1 MRLLVAS
8 VVALASV
15 GRAAPVE
22 ADVTF
27 NRDIAPIVFARC
39 SGCHQPGEI
48 GPFSLV
54 TYQDVRQRATQ
65 IADLAARRV
74 MPPWKAAPADDGN
87 GGEAFLDVRRLT
99 DREIALIRDWV
110 AGGAV
115 EGDPSELPAVPR
127 SNARGPE
134 WYLGV
139 PDLIVDMGSPYV
151 LAADGQDV
159 FRTFVIPIPTDRARF
174 VRGLEFRPGNA
185 RVVHHANIGVDRTQ
199 SSRRLDAA
207 DPAPGYVGGMVPDA
221 SYPPGYML
229 GWTPGQ
235 RPRPS
240 PDGMPWRLE
249 AASDLVVQLHLQPT
263 GKPEPL
269 QVSVALF
276 FTDELPTAA
285 PIGLRL
291 GSQTIDIPAGAADY
305 QITDSYRLPVD
316 ADLLALQPHA
326 HNLARRIDAEARLP
340 NGTTRNLITIADWD
354 FRWQD
359 VYRYARPLA
368 LPAGTTIVMRF
379 TYDNSAANAR
389 NPNRPP
395 GRVVWGQNTSNEMG
409 DLWLQ
414 LVPRRREDFGELA
427 SGITRKTR
435 TEDLAAYTKIATEEA
450 TNPLRYDIVGTLY
463 LQDGR
468 PQEAAKFLAESL
480 RLNPASAPTHYNMGL
495 ALSMMRRFSDAEYEF
510 QEAVRLDPAHA
521 EAFNNLGAMHHVAGD
536 LDRAA
541 TYYRQAVVIR
551 PDNAEARNNLARVLA
566 TQGQHAAAAIE
577 YRAALA
583 LRPDMVSALSG
594 LCVTLAMSP
603 DPAVR
608 NPVEAIQLGERAVA
622 VTGRNDATA
631 LDALAAAYAS
641 AGRFDQASTT
651 ARAAL
656 EVATRTKAEALA
668 AQIRARLAA
677 YERALKR

>member
-1 MRLLVAS
+1 
-8 VVALASV
+8 
-15 GRAAPVE
+15 
-22 ADVTF
+22 
-27 NRDIAPIVFARC
+27 
-39 SGCHQPGEI
+39 
-48 GPFSLV
+48 
-54 TYQDVRQRATQ
+54 
-65 IADLAARRV
+65 
-74 MPPWKAAPADDGN
+74 
-87 GGEAFLDVRRLT
+87 
-99 DREIALIRDWV
+99 
-110 AGGAV
+110 
-115 EGDPSELPAVPR
+115 
-127 SNARGPE
+127 
-134 WYLGV
+134 
-139 PDLIVDMGSPYV
+139 
-151 LAADGQDV
+151 
-159 FRTFVIPIPTDRARF
+159 
-174 VRGLEFRPGNA
+174 
-185 RVVHHANIGVDRTQ
+185 
-199 SSRRLDAA
+199 
-207 DPAPGYVGGMVPDA
+207 
-221 SYPPGYML
+221 
-229 GWTPGQ
+229 
-235 RPRPS
+235 
-240 PDGMPWRLE
+240 
-249 AASDLVVQLHLQPT
+249 
-263 GKPEPL
+263 
-269 QVSVALF
+269 
-276 FTDELPTAA
+276 
-285 PIGLRL
+285 
-291 GSQTIDIPAGAADY
+291 
-305 QITDSYRLPVD
+305 
-316 ADLLALQPHA
+316 
-326 HNLARRIDAEARLP
+326 
-340 NGTTRNLITIADWD
+340 
-354 FRWQD
+354 
-359 VYRYARPLA
+359 
-368 LPAGTTIVMRF
+368 MRF
-379 TYDNSAANAR
+379 TYDNTAANAR